1 MGGMPSEYKIIFS
14 SLFTGNRSFQSNHY
28 QKGEP
33 MALNSRLAITSVLT
47 FCLFNLLA
55 GCTTTLLKDKTTP
68 PMESRVHCSGGKWVD
83 DSSIAVLPLPVVAF
97 FVPHADLHE
106 IQGASALNQCGEPT
120 RVVNRQVTVNRTACV
135 PAGLSRI
142 VTLGIWQWCPAHV
155 DWEADVIVQ

>member
-1 MGGMPSEYKIIFS
+1 MGHNFKLPSTI
-14 SLFTGNRSFQSNHY
+14 
-28 QKGEP
+28 
-33 MALNSRLAITSVLT
+33 VLT
-47 FCLFNLLA
+47 LGLINLLA
-55 GCTTTLLKDKTTP
+55 GCTTTLLKDKATP
-68 PMESRVHCSGGKWVD
+68 PLETRVHCSGGEWVD

-142 VTLGIWQWCPAHV
+142 LTLGIWQWCPAHV

>member
-1 MGGMPSEYKIIFS
+1 MTTHS
-14 SLFTGNRSFQSNHY
+14 SF
-28 QKGEP
+28 
-33 MALNSRLAITSVLT
+33 AITSVVTLGLISLLT
-47 FCLFNLLA
+47 
-55 GCTTTLLKDKTTP
+55 GCTTTLLKDQAMAP
-68 PMESRVHCSGGKWVD
+68 VESRVHCSGGEWVD
-83 DSSIAVLPLPVVAF
+83 DSSIAILPLPVVAF